1 MITTREVSQSEQRY
15 ISKLSETKAKS
26 PMSSSDAQADPK
38 QVAEYLADLLTGARD
53 MATASGLT
61 FLAYLVQVA
70 VEEAKI
76 QVSGDTQP

>member
-1 MITTREVSQSEQRY
+1 MITTHEVSQSDQKY
-15 ISKLSETKAKS
+15 VTKLGETKAT
-26 PMSSSDAQADPK
+26 PTASSSNAPADPK

-76 QVSGDTQP
+76 QVAGDSHP